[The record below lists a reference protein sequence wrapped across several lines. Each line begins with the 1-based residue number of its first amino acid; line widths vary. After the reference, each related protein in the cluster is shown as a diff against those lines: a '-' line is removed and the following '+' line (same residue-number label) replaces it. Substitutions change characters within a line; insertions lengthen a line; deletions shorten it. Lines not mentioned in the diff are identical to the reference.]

1 MGRRSMLLAVA
12 GLVLLHAVPLRAQFR
27 ASIGALGVASRLN
40 EKTLDGSNTFTGFV
54 VGIEGTIVAGRF
66 GVDLRYLEGNLSPDI
81 ADIQR
86 EIADAELLISYRP
99 IRWLAIRTGPHLR
112 ALITEAGTQRFVLWE
127 MRVQAQT
134 TLFVPAVASYFELW
148 RVLAGSVNPTEP
160 WDGGQGLEGGLRIRI
175 ESLPVSGRFAY
186 RVDRGQLRDGA
197 HEETLEQLVFAI
209 GWDFGR

>member
-40 EKTLDGSNTFTGFV
+40 EKTLDGLNTFTGFV

-112 ALITEAGTQRFVLWE
+112 EPV
-127 MRVQAQT
+127 
-134 TLFVPAVASYFELW
+134 
-148 RVLAGSVNPTEP
+148 GS
-160 WDGGQGLEGGLRIRI
+160 
-175 ESLPVSGRFAY
+175 
-186 RVDRGQLRDGA
+186 DRGQVA
-197 HEETLEQLVFAI
+197 FAKCASRHYREGRQRVAASRSIHACGGSRRI
-209 GWDFGR
+209 GESEFYGRACARVGRVES